1 MKRFKRGLAILLS
14 TCMIGGM
21 MPITTSA
28 QESVTGNTAQTEDT
42 AISEIQALI
51 DALPD
56 ADSITEDSAEEVTA
70 QLDAIDEA
78 KAELTDEELAQLD
91 LTRYDASVAKM
102 MALMGMEGAGEAMSA
117 ANVATPKYFSW
128 YADKTLDV
136 SKVSAE
142 EINPQVYTIY
152 NESVVGDRAH
162 CALASAFGVYWKG
175 GGLGLI
181 VKS

>member
-1 MKRFKRGLAILLS
+1 MLS

-28 QESVTGNTAQTEDT
+28 QEPVSGNTAQTEDT
-42 AISEIQALI
+42 AISAIQALI

-91 LTRYDASVAKM
+91 LTRYDAAAAKM
-102 MALMGMEGAGEAMSA
+102 MALMGMEGAGEATFA
-117 ANVATPKYFSW
+117 
-128 YADKTLDV
+128 
-136 SKVSAE
+136 AE
-142 EINPQVYTIY
+142 EPSFGGGTGTQEDPWLITSQ
-152 NESVVGDRAH
+152 GDLI
-162 CALASAFGVYWKG
+162 ALAEFLNSGKAEEFDAGNNG
-175 GGLGLI
+175 IGNC
-181 VKS
+181 

>member
-28 QESVTGNTAQTEDT
+28 QEPVSGNTVQTDGT
-42 AISEIQALI
+42 AISAIQALI
-51 DALPD
+51 DALSD
-56 ADSITEDSAEEVTA
+56 ADIITEDSAEEVTV

-78 KAELTDEELAQLD
+78 KAEFADEKLAQLD
-91 LTRYDASVAKM
+91 LTRYDAAVAKM

-152 NESVVGDRAH
+152 NEQVAGDRAH
-162 CALASAFGVYWKG
+162 CALVSAFGVYQKG
-175 GGLGLI
+175 GGLI

>member
-28 QESVTGNTAQTEDT
+28 QESVSGNTIQTEDT
-42 AISEIQALI
+42 AISAVQALI

-56 ADSITEDSAEEVTA
+56 ADSITEDRVEEVTA

-78 KAELTDEELAQLD
+78 KAEFADEKLAQLD
-91 LTRYDASVAKM
+91 LTRYDAAVAKM
-102 MALMGMEGAGEAMSA
+102 MALMGMDGAGVAMLA

-128 YADKTLDV
+128 DANKILDV

-142 EINPQVYTIY
+142 EINPQVYTMDTKDAVYTITGK
-152 NESVVGDRAH
+152 NSNH
-162 CALASAFGVYWKG
+162 TALRFV
-175 GGLGLI
+175 I
-181 VKS
+181 